1 MANELIIDYPGL
13 QGYDGKAER
22 CTYEFSISAWVYA
35 EWELAD
41 KLIKKHIDE
50 LNIQGAQLLHLKVWR
65 DIKPMQTDYRVEVTA
80 TASPIFWTPI
90 ILGVLALAI
99 LVVVWRIVEVVKD
112 IDWGKAGVP
121 VTIGAGAVLI
131 IVGLIAFLLMRK

>member
-13 QGYDGKAER
+13 RGYVGKAES

-50 LNIQGAQLLHLKVWR
+50 LNIQGAQLLYLKVWR
-65 DIKPMQTDYRVEVTA
+65 DITPTETDYRVEVTA
-80 TASPIFWTPI
+80 TASPIFWTPV
-90 ILGVLALAI
+90 ILAVLALAC
-99 LVVVWRIVEVVKD
+99 LVVTWRIVKVVKD
-112 IDWGKAGVP
+112 IDWGEAGIP
-121 VTIGAGAVLI
+121 VGISAGALLI
-131 IVGLIAFLLMRK
+131 IGLAVVLLTRK